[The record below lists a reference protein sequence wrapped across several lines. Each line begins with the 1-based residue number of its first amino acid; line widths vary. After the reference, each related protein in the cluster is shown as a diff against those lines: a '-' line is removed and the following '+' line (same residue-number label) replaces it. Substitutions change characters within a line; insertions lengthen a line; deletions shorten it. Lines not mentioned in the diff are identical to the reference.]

1 MAAEKLDRIEELN
14 IEDIMGERFG
24 RYSKYII
31 QERALPDI
39 RDGLKPVQRRILFAM
54 DREGNTYDHQY
65 RKSAKSVGTVMGNYH
80 PHGDSSIYEAMVR
93 MSQDWKLREPLIDM
107 SGNNGS
113 IDNDPAA
120 AMRYTEARLSKT
132 ADLMLDD
139 LDKETVNMVLNFD
152 DTLYEATVLPS
163 KLPNLLLN
171 GSTGISAGY
180 ATDIPPHNLVE
191 LIDATIL
198 LLNKP
203 ESTLSNL
210 MKYVKGPDF
219 PTGGI
224 IQGLDGIKEA
234 YKTGK
239 GKIVVRAKTEI
250 VDLAGGKKQINIT
263 EIPYET
269 NKANIVKKIDEIRID
284 KEIPGIAAVRDSSDR
299 NGLLIE
305 IELVKDVNIEG
316 ILAYLFKKSD
326 LQVNYN
332 FNMVTIHK
340 QRPERVGL
348 KTALQA
354 FIDFRQEIITKRTQ
368 FELNKAQGRQ
378 HIVEGLI
385 KMVSILDEVVDT
397 IRHSENRKDA
407 KQNIMDKFGF
417 TDPQA
422 EAIITLQ
429 LYRLTNTDI
438 VALQNEHDE
447 LNKSIEAFNK
457 ILNDKSELNSVIESE
472 LTTIKKEYGNPRRSV
487 IESEVEELEFD
498 DTITVSNEDVVVQVT
513 RLGYAKRASVRS
525 FNSSNNE
532 NGLVEG
538 DYPIIEETLNT
549 LEHLFIFT
557 TSGSIIYRQ
566 VHELAELRFKENG
579 AHLSQEVSGLT
590 GDDQIVKVIKFES
603 LENKGSFV
611 LASDDGLVKRVDFSE
626 VVPPK
631 TYKKKAYLAMKVK
644 KDSKLVSVDFVKSS
658 KKDQTV
664 ISVTKSGTVARF
676 NLDNLEPLNSRA
688 TGVLGVDLADKKD
701 SLVNTGVVSNSD
713 YLAVVDDKGQLTYKK
728 IEEFKDDKLL
738 AKGQLIGDQPIA
750 AAVTF
755 SNLKTKLKIV
765 TDKNQIVDV
774 KISDYSQDKAETVV
788 DKKQGNPIQ
797 IFEV

>member
-1 MAAEKLDRIEELN
+1 MAGEKLDRIEELN

-39 RDGLKPVQRRILFAM
+39 RDGLKPVQRRILYAM
-54 DREGNTYDHQY
+54 DREGNSFDHPY

-120 AMRYTEARLSKT
+120 AMRYTEARLSKS

-171 GSTGISAGY
+171 GATGISAGY
-180 ATDIPPHNLVE
+180 ATDIPPHNLNE
-191 LIDATIL
+191 LIDATIT

-203 ESTLSNL
+203 EATLSQL
-210 MKYVKGPDF
+210 MKHVKGPDF

-224 IQGLDGIKEA
+224 IQGLDGIKDA

-299 NGLLIE
+299 QGLLIE
-305 IELVKDVNIEG
+305 IELAKDVNTDG
-316 ILAYLFKKSD
+316 ILAYLFKKTD

-332 FNMVTIHK
+332 FNMVTIYK

-368 FELNKAQGRQ
+368 FELNKSQNRQ

-407 KQNIMDKFGF
+407 KQNIIDKFGF
-417 TDPQA
+417 SDPQA

-447 LNKSIEAFNK
+447 LNKSIESFNK
-457 ILNDKSELNSVIESE
+457 ILTDKAELNRVLELE
-472 LTTIKKEYGNPRRSV
+472 LTEIKDAYGNPRRSQ
-487 IESEVEELEFD
+487 IESEVEELEID
-498 DTITVSNEDVVVQVT
+498 DTVTVSNEDVMIQIT
-513 RLGYAKRASVRS
+513 RLGYAKRASLRS
-525 FNSSNNE
+525 YNSSNNE
-532 NGLVEG
+532 NGLIDD
-538 DYPIIEETLNT
+538 DYPIFEESVNT

-566 VHELAELRFKENG
+566 VHELAELRWKDNG

-590 GDDQIVKVIKFES
+590 GDDQIVKVIKFDS

-611 LASDDGLVKRVDFSE
+611 LASDDGLIKRVNYQE
-626 VVPPK
+626 VIPPK
-631 TYKKKAYLAMKVK
+631 TYKKKAYLAIKVK
-644 KDSKLVSVDFVKSS
+644 KDSKLIGVDFVKSS

-664 ISVTKSGTVARF
+664 VTITESAKVARF
-676 NLDNLEPLNSRA
+676 NIDDLEELNSRSL
-688 TGVLGVDLADKKD
+688 GVLGVNLVDKND
-701 SLVNTGVVSNSD
+701 SLIGIGVVSNSD
-713 YLAVVDDKGQLTYKK
+713 YLLAIDQKGQSIFKK
-728 IEEFKDDKLL
+728 IEELKI
-738 AKGQLIGDQPIA
+738 GQLAAEGETTSDQKISA
-750 AAVTF
+750 ALTT
-755 SNLKTKLKIV
+755 SHLKAKLKIA
-765 TDKNQIVDV
+765 TDKQQIINV
-774 KISDYSQDKAETVV
+774 KLNDYKPGETKIIV
-788 DKKQGNPIQ
+788 DKKFGKARQ

>member
-1 MAAEKLDRIEELN
+1 MAGEKLDRIEELN

-39 RDGLKPVQRRILFAM
+39 RDGLKPVQRRILYAM
-54 DREGNTYDHQY
+54 DREGNTFDHPY

-120 AMRYTEARLSKT
+120 AMRYTEARLSKS

-171 GSTGISAGY
+171 GATGISAGY
-180 ATDIPPHNLVE
+180 ATDIPPHNLNE
-191 LIDATIL
+191 LIDATIT

-203 ESTLSNL
+203 EATLSQL
-210 MKYVKGPDF
+210 MKHVKGPDF

-224 IQGLDGIKEA
+224 IQGLDGIKDA

-299 NGLLIE
+299 QGLLIE
-305 IELVKDVNIEG
+305 IELAKDVNTDG
-316 ILAYLFKKSD
+316 ILAYLFKKTD

-332 FNMVTIHK
+332 FNMVTIYK

-368 FELNKAQGRQ
+368 FELNKSQNRQ

-407 KQNIMDKFGF
+407 KQNIIDKFGF
-417 TDPQA
+417 SDPQA

-447 LNKSIEAFNK
+447 LNKSIESFNK
-457 ILNDKSELNSVIESE
+457 ILTDKAELNRVLELE
-472 LTTIKKEYGNPRRSV
+472 LTEIKDAYGNPRRSQ
-487 IESEVEELEFD
+487 IESEVEELEID
-498 DTITVSNEDVVVQVT
+498 DTVTVSNEDVMIQIT
-513 RLGYAKRASVRS
+513 RLGYAKRASLRS
-525 FNSSNNE
+525 YNSSNNE
-532 NGLVEG
+532 NGLIDD
-538 DYPIIEETLNT
+538 DYPIFEESVNT

-566 VHELAELRFKENG
+566 VHELAELRWKDNG

-590 GDDQIVKVIKFES
+590 GDDQIVKVIKFDS

-611 LASDDGLVKRVDFSE
+611 LASDDGLIKRVNYQE
-626 VVPPK
+626 VIPPK
-631 TYKKKAYLAMKVK
+631 TYKKKAYLAIKVK
-644 KDSKLVSVDFVKSS
+644 KDSKLIGVDFVKSS

-664 ISVTKSGTVARF
+664 VTITESAKVARF
-676 NLDNLEPLNSRA
+676 NIADLEELNSRSL
-688 TGVLGVDLADKKD
+688 GVLGVNLVDKKD
-701 SLVNTGVVSNSD
+701 SLIGIGVVSNSD
-713 YLAVVDDKGQLTYKK
+713 YLLAIDQKGQSIFKK
-728 IEEFKDDKLL
+728 IEELKI
-738 AKGQLIGDQPIA
+738 GQLAAEGETISDQKISA
-750 AAVTF
+750 ALTT
-755 SNLKTKLKIV
+755 SHLKAKLKIA
-765 TDKNQIVDV
+765 TDKQQIINV
-774 KISDYSQDKAETVV
+774 KLNDYKPGETKTIV
-788 DKKQGNPIQ
+788 DKKFGKARQ